1 MKSAPA
7 GFELTVA
14 VWLLL
19 AACPL
24 TVSEWRISQ
33 LSQIT
38 SYGIFAMSL
47 AFLWGQTGLLC
58 FGHAI
63 FFGVG
68 AYAMALITKGLLP
81 GVGDST
87 VTGLLAATLL
97 PGLVA
102 LIAGTLVFRG
112 RSLSGAYFAIVTLAA
127 AVIAERAASHSRFIG
142 GFNGLLDV
150 PPLRYGGDASRVELL
165 APMPVYYVM
174 LGAAGLAYGL
184 LLWLERSPLGTT
196 LRAVRDNEPRTA
208 YFGFEVSVYKTFSFA
223 LSGATAGF
231 AGGLFA
237 TQFGFVSPALIGVP
251 LSTEVLIW
259 TALGGR
265 EVLLAAFLGALV
277 VRSVES
283 LLSEALGYY
292 WLLGLGVLFIASVVI
307 FPRGLLG
314 RLLSLPPPRR
324 MAGPAEPPR

>member
-127 AVIAERAASHSRFIG
+127 AAIAERAASHWSLIG

-150 PPLRYGGDASRVELL
+150 PPLRYGVGANRVELL
-165 APMPVYYVM
+165 APVPVYYVV
-174 LGAAGLAYGL
+174 LGAAGAMYGL
-184 LLWLERSPLGTT
+184 LLWLERSPLGTA
-196 LRAVRDNEPRTA
+196 LRAVRDNEQRTS
-208 YFGFEVSVYKTFSFA
+208 YFGFDVSVYKTLSLA
-223 LSGATAGF
+223 LSGGVAGF
-231 AGGLFA
+231 AGGLFV

-265 EVLLAAFLGALV
+265 EVLLAAFLGALA

-283 LLSEALGYY
+283 VLSEALGYY
-292 WLLGLGVLFIASVVI
+292 WLLALGVLFVASVVI

-314 RLLSLPPPRR
+314 RLLALSLPRR
-324 MAGPAEPPR
+324 MATPADPGP

>member
-1 MKSAPA
+1 DRGLRARHRGDPSLPAGSHRRVPGEMKSAPA

-14 VWLLL
+14 AWLLL

-97 PGLVA
+97 PGL
-102 LIAGTLVFRG
+102 
-112 RSLSGAYFAIVTLAA
+112 
-127 AVIAERAASHSRFIG
+127 
-142 GFNGLLDV
+142 
-150 PPLRYGGDASRVELL
+150 
-165 APMPVYYVM
+165 
-174 LGAAGLAYGL
+174 
-184 LLWLERSPLGTT
+184 ERSPLGTA
-196 LRAVRDNEPRTA
+196 LRAVRDNEQRTS
-208 YFGFEVSVYKTFSFA
+208 YCGFDVSVYKTLSLA
-223 LSGATAGF
+223 LSGGVAGF
-231 AGGLFA
+231 AGGLFV

-265 EVLLAAFLGALV
+265 EVLLAAFLGALA

-283 LLSEALGYY
+283 VLSEALGYY
-292 WLLGLGVLFIASVVI
+292 WLLALGVLFVASVAI

-314 RLLSLPPPRR
+314 RLLTLPPPRR
-324 MAGPAEPPR
+324 MAGPA

>member
-1 MKSAPA
+1 MRPPRV
-7 GFELTVA
+7 GIHLTVV

-24 TVSEWRISQ
+24 LVREWRLSQ

-102 LIAGTLVFRG
+102 LVAGTLVFRG
-112 RSLSGAYFAIVTLAA
+112 RSLAGAYFAIV
-127 AVIAERAASHSRFIG
+127 
-142 GFNGLLDV
+142 
-150 PPLRYGGDASRVELL
+150 
-165 APMPVYYVM
+165 
-174 LGAAGLAYGL
+174 
-184 LLWLERSPLGTT
+184 
-196 LRAVRDNEPRTA
+196 
-208 YFGFEVSVYKTFSFA
+208 
-223 LSGATAGF
+223 
-231 AGGLFA
+231 
-237 TQFGFVSPALIGVP
+237 
-251 LSTEVLIW
+251 
-259 TALGGR
+259 
-265 EVLLAAFLGALV
+265 
-277 VRSVES
+277 
-283 LLSEALGYY
+283 
-292 WLLGLGVLFIASVVI
+292 
-307 FPRGLLG
+307 
-314 RLLSLPPPRR
+314 
-324 MAGPAEPPR
+324 

>member
-1 MKSAPA
+1 MRPPRA
-7 GFELTVA
+7 GIHLTVV

-24 TVSEWRISQ
+24 VVGEWRLSQ
-33 LSQIT
+33 LAQIT

-58 FGHAI
+58 FGQAI

-68 AYAMALITKGLLP
+68 AYVMALITKGMVT

-97 PGLVA
+97 AALVA
-102 LIAGTLVFRG
+102 LVAGLLVFRG

-127 AVIAERAASHSRFIG
+127 AVIADRAASHSRFIG

-184 LLWLERSPLGTT
+184 PLWLERSPPGTT
-196 LRAVRDNEPRTA
+196 PRAGRDNAPPTP
-208 YFGFEVSVYKTFSFA
+208 YFGFQVAVYKT
-223 LSGATAGF
+223 
-231 AGGLFA
+231 
-237 TQFGFVSPALIGVP
+237 
-251 LSTEVLIW
+251 
-259 TALGGR
+259 
-265 EVLLAAFLGALV
+265 
-277 VRSVES
+277 
-283 LLSEALGYY
+283 
-292 WLLGLGVLFIASVVI
+292 
-307 FPRGLLG
+307 
-314 RLLSLPPPRR
+314 LSLPPS
-324 MAGPAEPPR
+324 GPMG